1 MFYVFSTN
9 GKLFGGPLEKLYQIN
24 KTDETTAALASDF
37 ANSSIHLS
45 QGNDTDELVS
55 HSAIDRYKAT
65 LPEKNQRELIYHV
78 YQVMTKPV
86 KVLELSASLDSIHQA
101 FKQYQFSA
109 FPVVNANQ
117 QLHSL
122 IQRHKFTEYLLDLPS
137 PKFHRLTLND
147 TPELLEPEVI
157 STAPVT
163 DVRRAAQIMIER
175 QTPSLPVV
183 EPNGGVLGIVTKRD
197 ILSCLA
203 KDPPLSLWC

>member
-9 GKLFGGPLEKLYQIN
+9 GKLFGGPLEKLYQVN
-24 KTDETTAALASDF
+24 HTDRTTPSLNTDF
-37 ANSSIHLS
+37 SNSSVHLS
-45 QGNDTDELVS
+45 QGDEESQQPS
-55 HSAIDRYKAT
+55 HSAIARYKAT

-86 KVLELSASLDSIHQA
+86 KVLDLTASLSSIYQA

-122 IQRHKFTEYLLDLPS
+122 IQRHKFTDYLLELPS
-137 PKFHRLTLND
+137 PKFHQLTLND

-163 DVRRAAQIMIER
+163 DVRRAAQIIIEQ